1 MQLDRYTQKA
11 QEAIAAAQRA
21 AEEMESPVLDAE
33 HLLNALLEP
42 DDGVPAETLRRIG
55 VDLPAFR
62 GELAAAL
69 GRRAR
74 IRGGSMSLDPRAK
87 RALELAEQEAR
98 RLGDEYVSTEHLLLG
113 IVEVGGEARQLL
125 DRHGANREAIL
136 GALQSVR
143 GGQRVTSPNPEG
155 TYAALE
161 KYGRDLT
168 TEARA
173 GKLDPVIGRD
183 EEVRRVIQV
192 LSRRTKNNPVLIG
205 EPGVGKTAIVE
216 GLAQRIVRGD
226 VPEGLKDKRVIS
238 LDLGAIIAGA
248 KFRGEFEERLKA
260 VLKEIKDSEGQ
271 VILFIDE
278 LHTVVGAGAAEGA
291 MDASNLLK
299 PMLARGELHTIGAT
313 TLDEYRKHIE
323 KDAAL
328 ERRFQPV
335 FVDEPSVEETISILR
350 GLRERYEVHHG
361 VRITDSALVA
371 AATLSHRYITD
382 RFLPDKA
389 IDLVDEAAS
398 RLRMEIDSMPVE
410 LDEAERR
417 RIQLEIEREAL
428 RKETDDASKARL
440 EALEKELADL
450 EEETGALKQRWEA
463 EKTAIAAI
471 RATKTELEQLQ
482 VRIEQ
487 AQRETDYETAA
498 KLQYETL
505 PQLQRRLKDQEQ
517 SLAALQG
524 PGSLLREEVSAD
536 NIAEIVA
543 AWTGIPVTK
552 LMEGELE
559 KLVKMEERLHLRVV
573 GQDEAIEAVSDAV
586 RRARAGLADPRRP
599 LGSFL
604 FLGPTGV
611 GKTELARALA
621 EFLFDDD
628 QAMTRIDMSEYMEKF
643 SVSRLIGAP
652 PGYVGYEEGGQLT
665 ETVRRR
671 PYQVILLDEI
681 EKAHPDVFNILLQV
695 LDDGRLTDGQ
705 GRTDDFKNAVII
717 MTSNVG
723 SQLITAA
730 GGRDRDADAYEAMKR
745 QVTDAL
751 RAQFRPEFLNRV
763 DEIIVFHALSD
774 SDLEQIV
781 DMLLKGLERR
791 LAEQDLRI
799 ELTAAARQLI
809 VREGT
814 DPAYG
819 ARPLKRTIQRLV
831 ENPLARALLRSE
843 FSPADTIKIDADPM
857 SGTLVFST
865 DRSTVVSEASRR
877 RDARERSDEDS
888 DEVADREPAAAGAGR
903 RRRGSVLDLPEVDK
917 PKRDRDGGE
926 LVN

>member
-11 QEAIAAAQRA
+11 QEAIAAAQSA
-21 AEEMESPVLDAE
+21 AQGLDSPVLDVE
-33 HLLNALLEP
+33 HLLHALIEP
-42 DDGVPAETLRRIG
+42 DDGVPAETLRRMG
-55 VDLPAFR
+55 VDLPALR
-62 GELAAAL
+62 DELAGIL

-74 IRGGSMSLDPRAK
+74 IQGGSLSLDPRAK

-98 RLGDEYVSTEHLLLG
+98 RLGDEYVSTEHILLA
-113 IVEVGGEARQLL
+113 IIEVGGEARQLL
-125 DRHGANREAIL
+125 ERHGATRESVL
-136 GALQSVR
+136 SALQSVR

-168 TEARA
+168 AEARA

-183 EEVRRVIQV
+183 DEIRRVIQV

-205 EPGVGKTAIVE
+205 EPGVGKTAIAE

-226 VPEGLKDKRVIS
+226 VPETLKDKRVVS
-238 LDLGAIIAGA
+238 LDLGALVAGA

-260 VLKEIKDSEGQ
+260 VLKEIKDAEGRI
-271 VILFIDE
+271 ILFIDE

-328 ERRFQPV
+328 ERRFQPIV
-335 FVDEPSVEETISILR
+335 VDEPTVEDTISILR

-417 RIQLEIEREAL
+417 RMQLEIEREAL
-428 RKETDDASKARL
+428 RKEKDDASKARL
-440 EALEKELADL
+440 AALEKELADL
-450 EEETGALKQRWEA
+450 EEQSGALKQRWEA

-471 RATKTELEQLQ
+471 RQTRTELEQLQ

-505 PQLQRRLKDQEQ
+505 PGLQKRLKEQEEA
-517 SLAALQG
+517 LAALQG
-524 PGSLLREEVSAD
+524 PGSLLREEVTAD

-559 KLVKMEERLHLRVV
+559 KLVKMEERLHRRVV

-586 RRARAGLADPRRP
+586 RRARAGLGDPRRP
-599 LGSFL
+599 LGSFI

-621 EFLFDDD
+621 EFLFDDEA
-628 QAMTRIDMSEYMEKF
+628 AMTRIDMSEYMEKF

-665 ETVRRR
+665 EAIRRR

-705 GRTDDFKNAVII
+705 GRTVAFKNTVII

-723 SQLITAA
+723 SQLISAVTT
-730 GGRDRDADAYEAMKR
+730 GQEDREAYEAMKR
-745 QVTDAL
+745 QVTEAL

-763 DEIIVFHALSD
+763 DEIIVFHALTD
-774 SDLEQIV
+774 EHLARIV
-781 DMLLKGLERR
+781 ELLLGGLERR
-791 LAEQDLRI
+791 LAEQDLSL
-799 ELTAAARQLI
+799 ELTPAARAVI

-831 ENPLARALLRSE
+831 ENPLARALLRGE
-843 FSPADTIKIDADPM
+843 FSPGDRIVGDADPV

-865 DRSTVVSEASRR
+865 DRSTVVSEAGRR
-877 RDARERSDEDS
+877 RDARGAES
-888 DEVADREPAAAGAGR
+888 DREPATAGAGGRGR
-903 RRRGSVLDLPEVDK
+903 RTVLDLPDVDE
-917 PKRDRDGGE
+917 PKRDPGE
-926 LVN
+926 LIN